1 MQQLLDLGSHS
12 PKNVVNSDE
21 TPSACAASIMFWHA
35 WNRLEPRPPGI
46 GRVERSVPSG
56 FSSYS
61 PCMRMPRS
69 GFQNT
74 NTIAATLWMFSIAA

>member
-1 MQQLLDLGSHS
+1 M
-12 PKNVVNSDE
+12 
-21 TPSACAASIMFWHA
+21 
-35 WNRLEPRPPGI
+35 
-46 GRVERSVPSG
+46 GRVDRSVPSG

-74 NTIAATLWMFSIAA
+74 NTMAATLWMFSMAAWPVTGRPDAVDELLRALRPLRRRSVTNAARSIVLQLHASARDR